1 MNISYT
7 LNNLHPQSSFITLKR
22 SISMPIKTDFPFE
35 AVLWDM
41 DGTLIDSEKIWIEE
55 EHLLMKEL
63 GVKWTEEDAK
73 HCLGGPMERVDAYMR
88 SRTGGNHQP
97 LELSNL
103 LIGRMVERLSQGVDF
118 TIGAEELLSQMRS
131 AGLPLALV
139 SASTR
144 QIVNAA
150 LKSIGTEYFAFT
162 CSADDVTNSKPHPEG
177 YLLAAKQLGV
187 DIGRTL
193 IIEDSH
199 TGMRS
204 AIDSGAFVLGL
215 PHLTD
220 LPMGEKVVHRSGL
233 ESLDLDELGKL
244 FAGKIMS

>member
-1 MNISYT
+1 
-7 LNNLHPQSSFITLKR
+7 
-22 SISMPIKTDFPFE
+22 MPIKTDFPFE

-55 EHLLMKEL
+55 EHLLMSAL
-63 GVKWTEEDAK
+63 GVDWTEEDAK

-88 SRTGGNHQP
+88 SRTGSNHQP
-97 LELSNL
+97 FEISNL
-103 LIGRMVERLSQGVDF
+103 LIKRMVERLSQGVDF
-118 TIGAEELLSQMRS
+118 TTGAEYLLNEMKV

-144 QIVNAA
+144 QIVDAA
-150 LKSIGTEYFAFT
+150 LMSIGSDYFAFT
-162 CSADDVTNSKPHPEG
+162 CSADDVTNAKPHPEG
-177 YLLAAKQLGV
+177 YLRAAAELEV
-187 DIGRTL
+187 DIQRSL

-215 PHLTD
+215 PHMTD
-220 LPMGEKVVHRSGL
+220 LPVGDKVVHRLGL

-244 FAGKIMS
+244 FSGKIMS